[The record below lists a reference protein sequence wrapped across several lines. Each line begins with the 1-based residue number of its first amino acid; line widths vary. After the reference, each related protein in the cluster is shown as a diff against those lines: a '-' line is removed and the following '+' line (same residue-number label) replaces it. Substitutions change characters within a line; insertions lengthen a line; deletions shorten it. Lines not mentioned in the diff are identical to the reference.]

1 VTIAVSELDV
11 SKGFE
16 GRVLACRPAAEGLV
30 AVSIDVR
37 GTPLV
42 GAHLFPGQYVRVSA
56 AGQEHSFFAI
66 ASPPGPDGGTLEL
79 LVKRAPGTADAIACA
94 PIGSSVRLS
103 PPLGRGFPLERARGK
118 HIVLVATGSGI
129 SPIRSLIGSIR
140 RDRASYGEVTLYF
153 GARTPS
159 AFAYQEEL
167 AAWERD
173 GIRVVRTVSRPHGGT
188 WTGLTGYVQAHLPE
202 ARLEDTVAFL
212 CGQDAMIRGVADVL
226 TSRGMPGDAVF
237 TNV

>member
-1 VTIAVSELDV
+1 M
-11 SKGFE
+11 
-16 GRVLACRPAAEGLV
+16 RRGL
-30 AVSIDVR
+30 
-37 GTPLV
+37 L
-42 GAHLFPGQYVRVSA
+42 LLSA
-56 AGQEHSFFAI
+56 AFVVGMAAQSWAGVVAYAAGDIAQCHGDPQKSAAARTAQMIPPDAVVFVVGDTAYPFADR
-66 ASPPGPDGGTLEL
+66 ATLESCYAPTWGRF
-79 LVKRAPGTADAIACA
+79 LVHTYAVPGNHDYIQ
-94 PIGSSVRLS
+94 GS
-103 PPLGRGFPLERARGK
+103 ARDF
-118 HIVLVATGSGI
+118 L
-129 SPIRSLIGSIR
+129 
-140 RDRASYGEVTLYF
+140 DYF

-188 WTGLTGYVQAHLPE
+188 WTGLTGYVQAHLPH